1 MIQNMYNNNNNMEEN
16 RGSVLF
22 KMPKNMRQIGQGDE
36 IKRIYIED
44 YVMTY
49 IKQLAQRSE
58 VDRGYVI
65 FLGNFVKTEQQ
76 YRNVFISAAIE
87 VKGNTSNHIEFT
99 NEIWSGIYEDVK
111 TYFTDVE
118 IVGWGMFGPS
128 LPVMPNEGV
137 KRLHIDNFAGADKV
151 LFCYESLEREEIFY
165 LFEEGSLK
173 RQEGYYIYYEKN
185 EEMQNYMLKQNEEGD
200 LSELYDDKAVKE
212 IRKIIASKKDTAT
225 KSMIKAPMGLLYGTG
240 TLAAAIIL
248 VFGTAFLANYDRMR
262 GMEKTL
268 NVISKNL
275 VEENVEQ
282 IEGEPKSIAKTENP
296 PNEKTGT
303 TKVETLPGTTTT
315 IKEEDIV
322 GDKDKIENST
332 EKEKKNDKTAE
343 QKEESEGQE
352 KEESGQTEKEQ
363 ETGKENSQVNSNS
376 KEEESKDT
384 NLSQQEQEV
393 KEEQEAKEE
402 QEKKG
407 EDRKENEIEQNSQ
420 TNQGNETEK
429 NETEKSGQMEQNN
442 EQSMETIHFEL
453 DNQVDI
459 SNIPDYHIVQA
470 GDTLAS
476 ISIQYY
482 KTTAIVPEIKRINN
496 IEDQD
501 KILIGEKLNMPK

>member
-1 MIQNMYNNNNNMEEN
+1 MIQNIYNNNNNMEEN

-36 IKRIYIED
+36 VKRIYIED

-87 VKGNTSNHIEFT
+87 VKGNTTNHIEFT

-137 KRLHIDNFAGADKV
+137 KRLHIDNFAGTDKV
-151 LFCYESLEREEIFY
+151 LFCYESLEREETFY
-165 LFEEGSLK
+165 LFEEGNLK

-185 EEMQNYMLKQNEEGD
+185 EEMQNYMLKQNEESD

-212 IRKIIASKKDTAT
+212 IRKIIASKKDNTT
-225 KSMIKAPMGLLYGTG
+225 KHIIKAPMGLLYGTG

-248 VFGTAFLANYDRMR
+248 VFGTAFLANYDKMR

-275 VEENVEQ
+275 VEEDIEQ
-282 IEGEPKSIAKTENP
+282 IEGDQKSVSKTETP
-296 PNEKTGT
+296 PNENAGT

-332 EKEKKNDKTAE
+332 EENKKDDKTIEQKEENKKDNKTAE
-343 QKEESEGQE
+343 QKEENKKQEEKGQE
-352 KEESGQTEKEQ
+352 QKVGD
-363 ETGKENSQVNSNS
+363 NSQTNGSTTT
-376 KEEESKDT
+376 EEPNNND
-384 NLSQQEQEV
+384 LSQQEQE
-393 KEEQEAKEE
+393 E
-402 QEKKG
+402 QEK
-407 EDRKENEIEQNSQ
+407 EDIKENEIEQNSQ
-420 TNQGNETEK
+420 SNQENKIEK
-429 NETEKSGQMEQNN
+429 NEQVEQNN
-442 EQSMETIHFEL
+442 EQSMETINSETN
-453 DNQVDI
+453 NQIDI
-459 SNIPDYHIVQA
+459 SNIPDYYIVQE

-476 ISIQYY
+476 ISIKYY
-482 KTTAIVPEIKRINN
+482 KTTDKVPEIKKINN